1 MFYISS
7 IIVQTK
13 IQVLIPDSP
22 EVPSILNDVSSP
34 LHIGVAKA
42 NSYFYTFKL
51 CTRSIRFRQHNHLL
65 YDW

>member
-7 IIVQTK
+7 ITVQTK

-22 EVPSILNDVSSP
+22 EVPFILNDVFSP
-34 LHIGVAKA
+34 LHIGDAQE

-51 CTRSIRFRQHNHLL
+51 CTRSIRFGQHNHLL